1 MNNNNNVYQLSN
13 HIGSLNN
20 IANLFKNKAGI
31 YIFTNNT
38 NGKCYIGSSDV
49 AVFSNI
55 LIIIA

>member
-20 IANLFKNKAGI
+20 IANLGI
-31 YIFTNNT
+31 YMFTNNI
-38 NGKCYIGSSDV
+38 NGKCYIGYSGDL
-49 AVFSNI
+49 VFLNI